1 MPFVSTGIPKL
12 VIAANKVANLPRRA
26 AGHRELPLWDPEVCS
41 PADQNL
47 ISQAFDALTKKNQ
60 VTQKSH
66 LDTIRDRG
74 GDWIPLANL
83 MATKTVSSLAITCDY
98 CRPTGSAMSSNQ
110 SNQSLQVCDTRNWLY
125 LVQQLAV
132 EVVHLCG
139 GTDLDAYAIKNFLF
153 NIEKSMYPWAY
164 YPLPASEK
172 ALMCAG
178 GRPLPN
184 FFGWRAGQFT
194 VWDNVAGNL
203 WPSQHTSAGI
213 APSGPSLI
221 DGGAPRGFWQYNC
234 PP

>member
-12 VIAANKVANLPRRA
+12 VVAANKVANLPRRA
-26 AGHRELPLWDPEVCS
+26 AGHRELPLWDPEICS
-41 PADQNL
+41 PAAQNQ
-47 ISQAFDALTKKNQ
+47 ISKAFDALKISNP

-66 LDTIRDRG
+66 LDTIRDQG

-83 MATKTVSSLAITCDY
+83 MATKTVNSVSITCDF
-98 CRPTGSAMSSNQ
+98 CRGAPTSSDQ
-110 SNQSLQVCDTRNWLY
+110 SRQSLQVCMDTGNWFW
-125 LVQQLAV
+125 LVQQIV
-132 EVVHLCG
+132 IEVVHLCG
-139 GTDLDAYAIKNFLF
+139 GTDLDAYAIANFCF
-153 NIEKSMYPWAY
+153 SIDKSGPQWAY
-164 YPLPASEK
+164 YSVSNYDK
-172 ALMCAG
+172 AKMCAG
-178 GRPLPN
+178 GRPLPA

-221 DGGAPRGFWQYNC
+221 PIGGPRAFWQYNC